1 MQLTSN
7 GVCPER
13 PKYVLWEYEVLE
25 VFFLNDDVRYFEM
38 EFSPRGRHLVL
49 MLRSERDPVR

>member
-1 MQLTSN
+1 M
-7 GVCPER
+7 CPER